1 MDELIAKV
9 KDILAKEFADATV
22 ELEQAHPAKKLA
34 GSVVW
39 SGFEGM
45 EQIERQ
51 DCLWKALEKG
61 MVKDEQLQIT
71 LILTLTPRELAVSK
85 EA

>member
-1 MDELIAKV
+1 MEKLIARV
-9 KDILAKEFADATV
+9 KDILAKEFGDATV
-22 ELEQAHPAKKLA
+22 ELEQAQPARKVA
-34 GSVVW
+34 GSLVW

-51 DCLWKALEKG
+51 DRLWKAIEKG
-61 MVKDEQLQIT
+61 LAKDEQLQIT

>member
-1 MDELIAKV
+1 V
-9 KDILAKEFADATV
+9 KNILTREFADATV
-22 ELEQAHPAKKLA
+22 ELEQAHPAKKLG
-34 GSVVW
+34 GSLVW

-51 DCLWKALEKG
+51 DRLWKALEKG
-61 MVKDEQLQIT
+61 LAKDEQLQIT
-71 LILTLTPRELAVSK
+71 LLLTLTPRELAVSK